1 MTTDPIQRLLDE
13 HDALMSKFEK
23 LRGAVRLLGE
33 RGDAALPEVLPLL
46 REAGEVMNTE
56 LIAHARREDEALFA
70 AVEELLGEG
79 WGPTAMM
86 RQEHDDIHGNVE
98 RFRETLRGLNEVEH
112 PAIQSGVARLHDQLA
127 RGAPAATLRETAP
140 NCWPCSMPTSA
151 RSRRSSSPSRA
162 PSCRPRS
169 CARWRAAWTSWTR
182 PTGAPERALTRGAG

>member
-127 RGAPAATLRETAP
+127 RGAPAATLRETGAELLAMLDAHFGKEQEVLFP
-140 NCWPCSMPTSA
+140 IARAELSA
-151 RSRRSSSPSRA
+151 EKLREVARRMDELDAADRSA
-162 PSCRPRS
+162 
-169 CARWRAAWTSWTR
+169 
-182 PTGAPERALTRGAG
+182 